1 MNEEMFCFQCQ
12 EACGNTGCT
21 VRGVCGKTAETANKM
36 DRLIAELKRIALL
49 LDDRHD
55 APDSEL
61 GLFMIQALFATI
73 TNANFDPARIDELI
87 RRAESRARRLDPESL
102 LPPVGVLSETDPDKR
117 SLKELLLYGLK
128 GLSAYADHAAMLGY
142 EDSSIY
148 AFVCRALVATVRPCT
163 VEELTSMVLECG
175 RTAVGAMELLDRA
188 NTATYGH
195 PEITR
200 VKTGVGKN
208 PGILV
213 SGHDLRDLREL
224 LEDTEGLGIDIYTH
238 SEMLPAHYYPEL
250 KKFRHLVGNYGGA
263 WYRQDREFGP
273 FHGPILMT
281 TNCITPV
288 KPEYRDRIFTTG
300 VAGYPGVPHIADRP
314 AGGRKDFSP
323 LIALARKCQPPEE
336 LDNLEIVGGFAHHQV
351 GLLADKV
358 VEAVKS
364 GAIRRFVVMAGC
376 DGRQSARK
384 YFTEVAEAL
393 PADTVI
399 LTAGCAK
406 YRYNKLPLGDIGG
419 IPRVLDAGQCN
430 DSYSLA
436 LIAMKLRDA
445 FGLDDLNKLPL
456 SFDLAW
462 YEQKAVAVL
471 LALLALGFR
480 DIRLGPT
487 LPAFLSPG
495 VAEVLVKNFGI
506 KPIADPAGD
515 VEAMLAG
522 R

>member
-1 MNEEMFCFQCQ
+1 MTEEMFCFQCQ

-21 VRGVCGKTAETANKM
+21 VRGACGKTAETANKM
-36 DRLIAELKRIALL
+36 DRLIAELKRIALI
-49 LDDRHD
+49 LDEKHA
-55 APDSEL
+55 APEPEL

-73 TNANFDPARIDELI
+73 TNANFDPARIDELT
-87 RRAESRARRLDPESL
+87 RRAESRANRLDPEQM
-102 LPPVGVLSETDPDKR
+102 LPPVGVLAEADPDKR

-128 GLSAYADHAAMLGY
+128 GLSAYADHAAMLGC
-142 EDSSIY
+142 EDSSLY
-148 AFVCRALVATVRPCT
+148 AFVCRALAATVRPHT
-163 VEELTSMVLECG
+163 VEELTALVLECG
-175 RTAVGAMELLDRA
+175 RNAVGAMELLDRA
-188 NTATYGH
+188 NTGAYGH

-238 SEMLPAHYYPEL
+238 SEMLPAHYYPVL

-288 KPEYRDRIFTTG
+288 RPEYRDRIFTTG
-300 VAGYPGVPHIADRP
+300 MAGYPGVPHIADRP
-314 AGGRKDFSP
+314 EGGRKDFSP
-323 LIALARKCQPPEE
+323 LIELAKKCPPPEE
-336 LDNLEIVGGFAHHQV
+336 LDDLEIVGGFAHHQV
-351 GLLADKV
+351 GLLAEKV

-376 DGRQSARK
+376 DGRQSARN
-384 YFTEVAEAL
+384 YFTEVAKTL
-393 PADTVI
+393 PKDTVI

-436 LIAMKLRDA
+436 VIAMKLRDA
-445 FGLDDLNKLPL
+445 FGLKELSELPL

-506 KPIADPAGD
+506 RPIADPAED